1 MIKLEEFFY
10 DLIMEMAQARRTA
23 NRGGRCMNQL
33 VFTTDACVG
42 CNRCIGACSCQGAN
56 IAKNINGVNVI
67 EVDADRCIACGACL
81 DACEHHAR
89 GYADDTERFFADLER
104 GEKISIIVAPAFKA
118 NYYKEYESV
127 LGGLKKLGV
136 NRILSVSFGA
146 DITTWAY
153 INYIQEHNFTGGIS
167 QPCPAVVGYIEK
179 YLPELLPK
187 LMPVHS
193 PMMCSAIYA
202 KKYMGLKD
210 KLAFISPC
218 IAKKNEIDDPNTKG
232 YVEYNV
238 TFSHLMEYVRA
249 HHIKGEPAGDEIE
262 YGLGSIYPMPGGLKE
277 NVRWLLGEDVFIR
290 QMEGEKRMYQY
301 LEENKN
307 KIAKGSLPYLFIDAL
322 NCGEGCLYGTAV
334 DEELAKTDDAFCM
347 IGRIRQESERDTKKS
362 AWARKLAPKQRLK
375 LLNKEFSSLDIN
387 DFIRKYTDKSAKCEV
402 KIPSESEL
410 DHIFVE
416 MKKMT
421 QEERHVNCG
430 GCGYKNCKEMA
441 VAIFNGFNYRDNCVC
456 YIRDLA
462 IEEKMEMSSLA
473 EEMNTLRNH
482 EKEKQEMISKKINEQ
497 FEELGDH
504 MGGME
509 NGCNVNVRESA
520 KISDAI
526 SEVMSFAGAFKDSL
540 EQIHDYLA
548 DLETNNADVISIANQ
563 TNLLALNASIESARA
578 GAAGRG
584 FAVVAEQI
592 KALAENSKDTVGKSD
607 QTKTDIGAAVDELY
621 KRADELLQIVEKV
634 DGRVQT
640 LVASTRE
647 IASATENVTR
657 VTESVREKLCETVS
671 AE

>member
-1 MIKLEEFFY
+1 
-10 DLIMEMAQARRTA
+10 
-23 NRGGRCMNQL
+23 MNQL

-56 IAKNINGVNVI
+56 IAKNIDGTNVI
-67 EVDADRCIACGACL
+67 EVDTDRCVACGACL
-81 DACEHHAR
+81 DVCEHHAR

-104 GEKISIIVAPAFKA
+104 GETISLIVAPAFKA
-118 NYYKEYESV
+118 NYYKEYKSV
-127 LGGLKKLGV
+127 LGGLKELGV

-153 INYIQEHNFTGGIS
+153 INYIQTHNFTGGIS

-218 IAKKNEIDDPNTKG
+218 IAKKNEIDDPNTGG

-238 TFSHLMEYVRA
+238 TFSHLMEYARE
-249 HHIKGEPAGDEIE
+249 HHVKGNPMGDEIE

-277 NVRWLLGEDVFIR
+277 NVYWLLGEDVFIR
-290 QMEGEKRMYQY
+290 QIEGEKRMYRY
-301 LEENKN
+301 LEENKE

-334 DEELAKTDDAFCM
+334 EEELAKTDDAFCM
-347 IGRIRQESERDTKKS
+347 IGQIRQESKRDGKKS
-362 AWARKLAPKQRLK
+362 AWARRLTPEQRLK
-375 LLNKEFSSLDIN
+375 SLNKAFSSLDLN
-387 DFIRKYTDKSAKCEV
+387 DFIRKYTDKSDKCRV
-402 KIPSESEL
+402 KVPSEKEL
-410 DHIFVE
+410 DRIFAD
-416 MKKMT
+416 MKKTT
-421 QEERHVNCG
+421 QEDRHINCG
-430 GCGYKNCKEMA
+430 GCGYKNCREMA
-441 VAIFNGFNYRDNCVC
+441 VAIFNGFNYRDNCVH
-456 YIRDLA
+456 YIKDLA
-462 IEEKMEMSSLA
+462 IEEKTEANQLA
-473 EEMNTLRNH
+473 EEMNALRIH
-482 EKEKQEMISKKINEQ
+482 EKEKQEMISGKINEQ
-497 FEELGDH
+497 FEELGDN
-504 MGGME
+504 MSGMAD
-509 NGCNVNVRESA
+509 GCNRNVEESA
-520 KISDAI
+520 LISDAV
-526 SEVMSFAGAFKDSL
+526 SEVMSLAGAFQASL
-540 EQIHDYLA
+540 NRIFEYLK

-592 KALAENSKDTVGKSD
+592 KELAENSKDTVGKSD
-607 QTKTDIGAAVDELY
+607 QTKTDIGVAIDELY
-621 KRADELLQIVEKV
+621 KSSDELLKIVGKADE
-634 DGRVQT
+634 RVHN
-640 LVASTRE
+640 LAASTRK
-647 IASATENVTR
+647 IASATEHIAR
-657 VTESVREKLCETVS
+657 VTENVREKLCETVS